1 MEWLKWHIGSAIDP
15 KFSIVARRSGHN
27 VAAVIAIWAMLLERA
42 CQAEERGNIG
52 GFDCE
57 AADVALGLPD
67 GAACAIIDALQ
78 SKGLIHGDRIA
89 NWEKR
94 QNTDVTEAA
103 RERKRLQREREKLEA
118 ERLALERRIAEVQAM
133 GLADGDSH
141 AQSQNVTEVTPGHR
155 GSHDVTY
162 KKREDKK
169 RENTSPPV
177 ESLVNQDRA
186 CAREEPQRRGEALP
200 FPGTEP
206 EGREEPDQ
214 PREAAALPTP
224 IDLSGPGMEFLELRE
239 FYSREIR
246 PEGPLD
252 GFDEYKQLKAARD
265 PTGTSVFPGLSRILD
280 DLAARK
286 AAGVWN
292 PGYEIG
298 LARYLKTRTWLAPI
312 QARASPPS
320 EATPTEFQ
328 RQQQDRRNMM
338 RMAKEFRERER
349 AAKQQA
355 QGVQHGQRA
364 ATATPPAALD

>member
-42 CQAEERGNIG
+42 CQAEERGNIR

-186 CAREEPQRRGEALP
+186 CAREEPQGRGEVASSVS
-200 FPGTEP
+200 PGTDRGEP
-206 EGREEPDQ
+206 PERESPPMPVDF
-214 PREAAALPTP
+214 
-224 IDLSGPGMEFLELRE
+224 SGPGMEFHELRE

-246 PEGPLD
+246 AEGPLD

-286 AAGVWN
+286 AVGVWN

>member
-42 CQAEERGNIG
+42 CQAEERGNIR

-78 SKGLIHGDRIA
+78 SKGLIHGDRVA

-177 ESLVNQDRA
+177 ESLVNQDRTR
-186 CAREEPQRRGEALP
+186 AREEPQGRGEVASSVS
-200 FPGTEP
+200 PGTDRGEP
-206 EGREEPDQ
+206 PERESPPMPVDF
-214 PREAAALPTP
+214 
-224 IDLSGPGMEFLELRE
+224 SGPGMEFLELRE

-246 PEGPLD
+246 TEGPLD

-265 PTGTSVFPGLSRILD
+265 PTGASAFPGLSTLLD

-312 QARASPPS
+312 RPIQARASPGAEDW
-320 EATPTEFQ
+320 EA
-328 RQQQDRRNMM
+328 
-338 RMAKEFRERER
+338 ARERVQTREAR
-349 AAKQQA
+349 LKAAAGEGMTQ
-355 QGVQHGQRA
+355 
-364 ATATPPAALD
+364 

>member
-15 KFSIVARRSGHN
+15 KFSVVAKRSGYN
-27 VAAVIAIWAMLLERA
+27 VAAVIAIWTMILERA
-42 CQAEERGNIG
+42 GQAEERGNIM

-78 SKGLIHGDRIA
+78 SKGLIRGDRVA

-94 QNTDVTEAA
+94 QSTDVTEAA

-141 AQSQNVTEVTPGHR
+141 AQSQNVTEVTSGHR
-155 GSHDVTY
+155 ESHDVTY

-186 CAREEPQRRGEALP
+186 RS
-200 FPGTEP
+200 P
-206 EGREEPDQ
+206 ERCSEGVG
-214 PREAAALPTP
+214 A
-224 IDLSGPGMEFLELRE
+224 DLSGPGLEFVELRD

-246 PEGPLD
+246 TEGPLD

-265 PTGTSVFPGLSRILD
+265 PTGTSVFPGLSRIMD

-292 PGYEIG
+292 PGYEIS

-312 QARASPPS
+312 RPIQTRASPGAEDW
-320 EATPTEFQ
+320 EA
-328 RQQQDRRNMM
+328 
-338 RMAKEFRERER
+338 ARERVQTREAR
-349 AAKQQA
+349 LKAAAGEGMA
-355 QGVQHGQRA
+355 Q
-364 ATATPPAALD
+364 

>member
-42 CQAEERGNIG
+42 CQAEERGNIR

-57 AADVALGLPD
+57 AADVALGLSD

-78 SKGLIHGDRIA
+78 SKGLIHGDRVA

-186 CAREEPQRRGEALP
+186 CAREEPQGRGEALP
-200 FPGTEP
+200 FAEQDTPGQRAVDP
-206 EGREEPDQ
+206 V
-214 PREAAALPTP
+214 
-224 IDLSGPGMEFLELRE
+224 DLSGPGMEFLELRE
-239 FYSREIR
+239 FYTREVK

-252 GFDEYKQLKAARD
+252 GFAEYKQLKAARD
-265 PTGTSVFPGLSRILD
+265 PTGASAFPGLSTLLD

-286 AAGVWN
+286 AAGAWN

-312 QARASPPS
+312 RPIQARASPGAQDW
-320 EATPTEFQ
+320 EA
-328 RQQQDRRNMM
+328 
-338 RMAKEFRERER
+338 ARERVQTREAR
-349 AAKQQA
+349 LKAAAGEGMTQ
-355 QGVQHGQRA
+355 
-364 ATATPPAALD
+364 

>member
-42 CQAEERGNIG
+42 CQAEERGNIR

-78 SKGLIHGDRIA
+78 SKGLIHGDRVA

-186 CAREEPQRRGEALP
+186 CAREEPQGRGEALP
-200 FPGTEP
+200 FAEQ
-206 EGREEPDQ
+206 D
-214 PREAAALPTP
+214 TP
-224 IDLSGPGMEFLELRE
+224 SQRAVDPVDLSGPGMEFLELRE
-239 FYSREIR
+239 FYTREVK

-252 GFDEYKQLKAARD
+252 GFAEYKQLKAARD
-265 PTGTSVFPGLSRILD
+265 PTGASAFPGLSTLLD

-286 AAGVWN
+286 GVWN

-312 QARASPPS
+312 RSIQARASPGA
-320 EATPTEFQ
+320 EDWE
-328 RQQQDRRNMM
+328 
-338 RMAKEFRERER
+338 
-349 AAKQQA
+349 
-355 QGVQHGQRA
+355 A
-364 ATATPPAALD
+364 ATERVQTREARLKAAAGEGMTQ

>member
-1 MEWLKWHIGSAIDP
+1 MEWLKWHICSAIDP

-78 SKGLIHGDRIA
+78 SKGLIHGDRVA

-118 ERLALERRIAEVQAM
+118 ERLALERRIAEMQAM

-186 CAREEPQRRGEALP
+186 RAREEPQGRGEVASSVS
-200 FPGTEP
+200 PGTDRGEP
-206 EGREEPDQ
+206 PEREPPPMPVDF
-214 PREAAALPTP
+214 
-224 IDLSGPGMEFLELRE
+224 SGPGMEFLELRE

-265 PTGTSVFPGLSRILD
+265 PTGASAFPGLSTLLD

-298 LARYLKTRTWLAPI
+298 LARYLKTSTWLAPIRPI
-312 QARASPPS
+312 QARASPGAEDW
-320 EATPTEFQ
+320 EA
-328 RQQQDRRNMM
+328 
-338 RMAKEFRERER
+338 ARERVQTREAR
-349 AAKQQA
+349 LKAAAGEGMTQ
-355 QGVQHGQRA
+355 
-364 ATATPPAALD
+364 

>member
-42 CQAEERGNIG
+42 CQAEERGNIR

-78 SKGLIHGDRIA
+78 SKGLIHGDRVA

-118 ERLALERRIAEVQAM
+118 ERLALERRIAEMQAM

-200 FPGTEP
+200 FAEQDTPGQRAVDP
-206 EGREEPDQ
+206 V
-214 PREAAALPTP
+214 
-224 IDLSGPGMEFLELRE
+224 DLSGPGMEFLELRE
-239 FYSREIR
+239 FYTREVK

-312 QARASPPS
+312 QSRASPPS

>member
-1 MEWLKWHIGSAIDP
+1 MTESFVLYSEQWPAISLLND
-15 KFSIVARRSGHN
+15 AQRSCLMQ
-27 VAAVIAIWAMLLERA
+27 AIFALHGACEMPELDDITKAIFLLMKPRFES
-42 CQAEERGNIG
+42 N
-52 GFDCE
+52 
-57 AADVALGLPD
+57 
-67 GAACAIIDALQ
+67 
-78 SKGLIHGDRIA
+78 
-89 NWEKR
+89 
-94 QNTDVTEAA
+94 
-103 RERKRLQREREKLEA
+103 REKYEQKC
-118 ERLALERRIAEVQAM
+118 E
-133 GLADGDSH
+133 
-141 AQSQNVTEVTPGHR
+141 QN
-155 GSHDVTY
+155 
-162 KKREDKK
+162 
-169 RENTSPPV
+169 RENGKKGGRPRKNENQTVTDENRKTERFLDQNRKTLLDTDSDTDSDTEEKTSPPV

-186 CAREEPQRRGEALP
+186 CAREEPQRRGEAASSVS
-200 FPGTEP
+200 PGTDRGEP
-206 EGREEPDQ
+206 PERESPPMPVDF
-214 PREAAALPTP
+214 
-224 IDLSGPGMEFLELRE
+224 SGPGMEFHELRE

-312 QARASPPS
+312 QSRASPPS

>member
-1 MEWLKWHIGSAIDP
+1 MEWLKWYIGSAIDP

-42 CQAEERGNIG
+42 CQAEERGNIR

-78 SKGLIHGDRIA
+78 SKGLIHGDRVA

-103 RERKRLQREREKLEA
+103 RERKRLQRERERLEA

-141 AQSQNVTEVTPGHR
+141 AQPQNVTEVTSGHR

-186 CAREEPQRRGEALP
+186 CAREEPQGRGEASP
-200 FPGTEP
+200 FPDTEP
-206 EGREEPDQ
+206 ERRGEPDQ
-214 PREAAALPTP
+214 PREAAALPTSV
-224 IDLSGPGMEFLELRE
+224 DLSGPGMEFLELRE

-246 PEGPLD
+246 LEGPLD

-265 PTGTSVFPGLSRILD
+265 PTGASAFPGLSTLLD

-286 AAGVWN
+286 AARVWN

-312 QARASPPS
+312 QARASPS
-320 EATPTEFQ
+320 VRADK
-328 RQQQDRRNMM
+328 QQESQAD
-338 RMAKEFRERER
+338 R
-349 AAKQQA
+349 AARLTWEA
-355 QGVQHGQRA
+355 GQRILA
-364 ATATPPAALD
+364 RQKSQETGVHI

>member
-42 CQAEERGNIG
+42 CQAEERGNIR

-78 SKGLIHGDRIA
+78 SKGLIHGDRVA

-118 ERLALERRIAEVQAM
+118 ERLALERRIAEMQAM

-186 CAREEPQRRGEALP
+186 RAREEPQGRGEVASSVS
-200 FPGTEP
+200 PGTDRGEP
-206 EGREEPDQ
+206 PEREPPPMPVDF
-214 PREAAALPTP
+214 
-224 IDLSGPGMEFLELRE
+224 SGPGMEFLELRE

-265 PTGTSVFPGLSRILD
+265 PTGASAFPGLSTLLD

-312 QARASPPS
+312 RPIQARASPGAEDW
-320 EATPTEFQ
+320 EA
-328 RQQQDRRNMM
+328 
-338 RMAKEFRERER
+338 ARERVQTREAR
-349 AAKQQA
+349 LKAAAGEGMTQ
-355 QGVQHGQRA
+355 
-364 ATATPPAALD
+364 

>member
-15 KFSIVARRSGHN
+15 KFSVVAKRSGYN
-27 VAAVIAIWAMLLERA
+27 VAAVIAIWTMILERA
-42 CQAEERGNIG
+42 GQAEERGNIM

-78 SKGLIHGDRIA
+78 SKGLIRGDRVA

-94 QNTDVTEAA
+94 QSTDVTEAA

-141 AQSQNVTEVTPGHR
+141 AQSQNVTEVTSGHR
-155 GSHDVTY
+155 ESHDVTY

-186 CAREEPQRRGEALP
+186 RS
-200 FPGTEP
+200 P
-206 EGREEPDQ
+206 ERCSEGVG
-214 PREAAALPTP
+214 A
-224 IDLSGPGMEFLELRE
+224 DLSGPGLEFVELRD

-246 PEGPLD
+246 TEGPLD

-265 PTGTSVFPGLSRILD
+265 ATGTSVFPGLSRILD

-298 LARYLKTRTWLAPI
+298 LARYLKTRSWLAPI
-312 QARASPPS
+312 RPIQTRASPGAEDW
-320 EATPTEFQ
+320 EA
-328 RQQQDRRNMM
+328 
-338 RMAKEFRERER
+338 ARERVQTREAR
-349 AAKQQA
+349 LKAAAGEGMA
-355 QGVQHGQRA
+355 Q
-364 ATATPPAALD
+364 

>member
-42 CQAEERGNIG
+42 CQAEERGNIR

-78 SKGLIHGDRIA
+78 SKGLIHGDRVA

-118 ERLALERRIAEVQAM
+118 ERLALERRIAEMQAM

-169 RENTSPPV
+169 REKTSPPV

-186 CAREEPQRRGEALP
+186 RAREEPQGRGEVASSVS
-200 FPGTEP
+200 PGTDRGEP
-206 EGREEPDQ
+206 PEREPPPMPVDF
-214 PREAAALPTP
+214 
-224 IDLSGPGMEFLELRE
+224 SGPGMEFLELRE

-265 PTGTSVFPGLSRILD
+265 PTGASAFPGLSTLLD

-312 QARASPPS
+312 RPIQARASPGAEDW
-320 EATPTEFQ
+320 EA
-328 RQQQDRRNMM
+328 
-338 RMAKEFRERER
+338 ARERVQTREAR
-349 AAKQQA
+349 LKAAAGEGMTQ
-355 QGVQHGQRA
+355 
-364 ATATPPAALD
+364 

>member
-42 CQAEERGNIG
+42 CQAEERGNIR

-78 SKGLIHGDRIA
+78 SKGLIHGDRVA

-186 CAREEPQRRGEALP
+186 CAREEPQGRGEALP
-200 FPGTEP
+200 FAEQDTPGQRAVDP
-206 EGREEPDQ
+206 V
-214 PREAAALPTP
+214 
-224 IDLSGPGMEFLELRE
+224 DLSGPGMEFLELRE
-239 FYSREIR
+239 FYTREVK

>member
-42 CQAEERGNIG
+42 CQAEERGNIR

-78 SKGLIHGDRIA
+78 SKGLIHGDRVA

-141 AQSQNVTEVTPGHR
+141 AQSQNVTEVTLGHR

-177 ESLVNQDRA
+177 ESLVNQDRTR
-186 CAREEPQRRGEALP
+186 AREEPQGRGEVASSVS
-200 FPGTEP
+200 PGTDRGEP
-206 EGREEPDQ
+206 PERESPPMPVDF
-214 PREAAALPTP
+214 
-224 IDLSGPGMEFLELRE
+224 SGPGMEFLELRE

-246 PEGPLD
+246 TEGPLD

-265 PTGTSVFPGLSRILD
+265 PTGTSVFPGLSKILD

-312 QARASPPS
+312 RPIQARASPGAEDW
-320 EATPTEFQ
+320 EA
-328 RQQQDRRNMM
+328 
-338 RMAKEFRERER
+338 ARERVQTREAR
-349 AAKQQA
+349 LKAAAGEGMTQ
-355 QGVQHGQRA
+355 
-364 ATATPPAALD
+364 

>member
-118 ERLALERRIAEVQAM
+118 ERLSLERRIAEVQAM

-186 CAREEPQRRGEALP
+186 RVREEPQGRGEASP

-214 PREAAALPTP
+214 PREAAPLPTP
-224 IDLSGPGMEFLELRE
+224 VDLSGPGMEFLELRE
-239 FYSREIR
+239 FYSRKIR
-246 PEGPLD
+246 AEGPLD

-312 QARASPPS
+312 QARASPS
-320 EATPTEFQ
+320 QAKSWLEREDEANF
-328 RQQQDRRNMM
+328 NAF
-338 RMAKEFRERER
+338 MAEAKAKQEARERGE
-349 AAKQQA
+349 A
-355 QGVQHGQRA
+355 
-364 ATATPPAALD
+364 

>member
-42 CQAEERGNIG
+42 CQAEERGNIR

-177 ESLVNQDRA
+177 ESLVNHDRA
-186 CAREEPQRRGEALP
+186 GAREEAGGGCGEDYLDAP
-200 FPGTEP
+200 NVENAPSIEFQEIRAYFNAH
-206 EGREEPDQ
+206 GREEAPLTGFQ
-214 PREAAALPTP
+214 EYLSLHATRQWPGQSAIYTA
-224 IDLSGPGMEFLELRE
+224 IDLLSAQDAPWRAG
-239 FYSREIR
+239 
-246 PEGPLD
+246 
-252 GFDEYKQLKAARD
+252 KA
-265 PTGTSVFPGLSRILD
+265 PGL
-280 DLAARK
+280 AK
-286 AAGVWN
+286 F
-292 PGYEIG
+292 
-298 LARYLKTRTWLAPI
+298 LKEQWWRMKPRST
-312 QARASPPS
+312 ARASPLTPPGQTVTERN
-320 EATPTEFQ
+320 EATAMQVLAEMEA
-328 RQQQDRRNMM
+328 DEN
-338 RMAKEFRERER
+338 
-349 AAKQQA
+349 
-355 QGVQHGQRA
+355 GN
-364 ATATPPAALD
+364 

>member
-118 ERLALERRIAEVQAM
+118 ERLSLERRIAEVQAM

-200 FPGTEP
+200 FAEQDTPGQRAVDP
-206 EGREEPDQ
+206 V
-214 PREAAALPTP
+214 
-224 IDLSGPGMEFLELRE
+224 DLSGPGMEFLELRE
-239 FYSREIR
+239 FYSRKIR
-246 PEGPLD
+246 AEGPLD

-265 PTGTSVFPGLSRILD
+265 PTGASAFPGLSTLMD

-312 QARASPPS
+312 QARASPS
-320 EATPTEFQ
+320 QAKSWLEREDEANF
-328 RQQQDRRNMM
+328 NAF
-338 RMAKEFRERER
+338 MAEAKAKQEARERGE
-349 AAKQQA
+349 A
-355 QGVQHGQRA
+355 
-364 ATATPPAALD
+364 

>member
-186 CAREEPQRRGEALP
+186 CAREEPQRRGEASP
-200 FPGTEP
+200 FAEQDTPGQRAVDP
-206 EGREEPDQ
+206 V
-214 PREAAALPTP
+214 
-224 IDLSGPGMEFLELRE
+224 DLSGPGMEFLELRE
-239 FYSREIR
+239 FYTREVK

-265 PTGTSVFPGLSRILD
+265 PTGTSVFPGLSTLLD

-312 QARASPPS
+312 QARASPS
-320 EATPTEFQ
+320 VRADK
-328 RQQQDRRNMM
+328 QQESQAD
-338 RMAKEFRERER
+338 R
-349 AAKQQA
+349 AARLTWEA
-355 QGVQHGQRA
+355 GQRILA
-364 ATATPPAALD
+364 RQKSQETGVHI

>member
-42 CQAEERGNIG
+42 CHAEERGNIR

-57 AADVALGLPD
+57 AADVALGLSD

-78 SKGLIHGDRIA
+78 SKGLIHGDRVA

-186 CAREEPQRRGEALP
+186 RAREEPQGRGEVASSVS
-200 FPGTEP
+200 PGTDRGEP
-206 EGREEPDQ
+206 PEREPPPMPVDF
-214 PREAAALPTP
+214 
-224 IDLSGPGMEFLELRE
+224 SGPGMEFLELRE

-265 PTGTSVFPGLSRILD
+265 PTGASAFPGLSTLLD

-312 QARASPPS
+312 RPIQARASPGAEDW
-320 EATPTEFQ
+320 EA
-328 RQQQDRRNMM
+328 
-338 RMAKEFRERER
+338 ARERVQTREAR
-349 AAKQQA
+349 LKAAAGEGMTQ
-355 QGVQHGQRA
+355 
-364 ATATPPAALD
+364 

>member
-42 CQAEERGNIG
+42 CQAEERGNIR

-78 SKGLIHGDRIA
+78 SKGLIHGDRVA

-141 AQSQNVTEVTPGHR
+141 AQSQNVTEVTLGHR

-177 ESLVNQDRA
+177 ESLVNQDRTR
-186 CAREEPQRRGEALP
+186 AREEPQGRGEVASSVS
-200 FPGTEP
+200 PGTDRGEP
-206 EGREEPDQ
+206 PERESPPMPVDF
-214 PREAAALPTP
+214 
-224 IDLSGPGMEFLELRE
+224 SGPGMEFLELRE

-246 PEGPLD
+246 TEGPLD

-312 QARASPPS
+312 RPIQARASPGAEDW
-320 EATPTEFQ
+320 EA
-328 RQQQDRRNMM
+328 
-338 RMAKEFRERER
+338 ARERVQTREAR
-349 AAKQQA
+349 LKAAAGEGLTQ
-355 QGVQHGQRA
+355 
-364 ATATPPAALD
+364 

>member
-42 CQAEERGNIG
+42 CQAEERGNIR

-78 SKGLIHGDRIA
+78 SKGLIHGDRVA

-169 RENTSPPV
+169 RENTSPV

-186 CAREEPQRRGEALP
+186 CAREEPQGRGEASP
-200 FPGTEP
+200 FPDTEP
-206 EGREEPDQ
+206 ERRGEPDQ

-224 IDLSGPGMEFLELRE
+224 VDLSGPGMEFLELRE

-265 PTGTSVFPGLSRILD
+265 PTGASAFPGLSTLLD

-312 QARASPPS
+312 RPIQARASPGAEDW
-320 EATPTEFQ
+320 EA
-328 RQQQDRRNMM
+328 
-338 RMAKEFRERER
+338 ARERVQTREAR
-349 AAKQQA
+349 LKAAAGEGMTQ
-355 QGVQHGQRA
+355 
-364 ATATPPAALD
+364 

>member
-1 MEWLKWHIGSAIDP
+1 MEWLKWYIGSAIDP
-15 KFSIVARRSGHN
+15 KFSIVARRSGYK
-27 VAAVIAIWAMLLERA
+27 VAAVIAIWVMLLERA
-42 CQAEERGNIG
+42 GQAEERGSIM

-57 AADVALGLPD
+57 SADVALGLPD

-78 SKGLIHGDRIA
+78 SKGLIHGNRVA

-94 QNTDVTEAA
+94 QNADVTEAA

-118 ERLALERRIAEVQAM
+118 ERLAWERRIAEVQAM
-133 GLADGDSH
+133 GLADRDSH

-186 CAREEPQRRGEALP
+186 RAREEPQGRGEVASP
-200 FPGTEP
+200 VSPGTDRGEP
-206 EGREEPDQ
+206 PERESPPMPVDF
-214 PREAAALPTP
+214 
-224 IDLSGPGMEFLELRE
+224 SSPGMEFHELRE

-265 PTGTSVFPGLSRILD
+265 ATGTSVFPGLSRILD

-298 LARYLKTRTWLAPI
+298 LARYLKTRSWLAPI
-312 QARASPPS
+312 RPIQTRASPGAEDW
-320 EATPTEFQ
+320 EA
-328 RQQQDRRNMM
+328 
-338 RMAKEFRERER
+338 ARERVQTREAR
-349 AAKQQA
+349 LKAAAGEGMA
-355 QGVQHGQRA
+355 Q
-364 ATATPPAALD
+364 